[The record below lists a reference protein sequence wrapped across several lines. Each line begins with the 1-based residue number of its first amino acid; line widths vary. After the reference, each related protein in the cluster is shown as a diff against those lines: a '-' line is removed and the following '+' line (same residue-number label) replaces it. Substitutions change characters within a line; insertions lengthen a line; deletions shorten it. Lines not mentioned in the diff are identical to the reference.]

1 MSGWFKLS
9 ALCSFALGAPLAQ
22 ADPALAKAKHCMSC
36 HAVEK
41 KIVGPAFL
49 AVADKYR
56 KDTSAA
62 NRLAVKV
69 IKGGSGVWGVNYM
82 PENKQVSPEEAQ
94 KLVAWVLSLK

>member
-1 MSGWFKLS
+1 
-9 ALCSFALGAPLAQ
+9 
-22 ADPALAKAKHCMSC
+22 
-36 HAVEK
+36 
-41 KIVGPAFL
+41 L

-56 KDTSAA
+56 KDPSAA

>member
-1 MSGWFKLS
+1 MPRWLQPVAFG
-9 ALCSFALGAPLAQ
+9 ALALAAQLAQ

-41 KIVGPAFL
+41 KIVGPSFV

-56 KDTSAA
+56 KDPSAA
-62 NRLAVKV
+62 NRLAIKV
-69 IKGGSGVWGVNYM
+69 MKGGSGVWGVNYM
-82 PENKQVSPEEAQ
+82 PENKQISPEEAQ

>member
-1 MSGWFKLS
+1 MPSWFKPVAFC
-9 ALCSFALGAPLAQ
+9 ALALTTQFAQ

-41 KIVGPAFL
+41 KIVGPSFV

-56 KDTSAA
+56 KDPSAA
-62 NRLAVKV
+62 NRLAIKV
-69 IKGGSGVWGVNYM
+69 MKGGSGVWGVNYM
-82 PENKQVSPEEAQ
+82 PENKQISPEEAQ

>member
-1 MSGWFKLS
+1 MLGWFTRFAFCGL
-9 ALCSFALGAPLAQ
+9 ALGAPLAH
-22 ADPALAKAKHCMSC
+22 ADLALAKAKHCMSC

-56 KDTSAA
+56 KDPSAA

-82 PENKQVSPEEAQ
+82 PENKQISPEEAQ

>member
-1 MSGWFKLS
+1 MPSWFKPVAFC
-9 ALCSFALGAPLAQ
+9 ALALAAQFAQ

-41 KIVGPAFL
+41 KIVGPSFV

-56 KDTSAA
+56 KDPSAA
-62 NRLAVKV
+62 NRLAIKV
-69 IKGGSGVWGVNYM
+69 MKGGSGVWGVNYM
-82 PENKQVSPEEAQ
+82 PENKQISPEEAK

>member
-1 MSGWFKLS
+1 MPIWLKLAAVYS
-9 ALCSFALGAPLAQ
+9 LALGAQLAQ

-36 HAVEK
+36 HAIDK

-56 KDTSAA
+56 NEPSAA
-62 NRLAVKV
+62 SRLAVKV
-69 IKGGSGVWGVNYM
+69 IQGGSGVWGVNYM

>member
-1 MSGWFKLS
+1 MPIWLKLAAVYS
-9 ALCSFALGAPLAQ
+9 LALGAQLAQ

-36 HAVEK
+36 HAVDK

-56 KDTSAA
+56 KDPGAA
-62 NRLAVKV
+62 NRLTIKV
-69 IKGGSGVWGVNYM
+69 MKGGSGVWGVNYM

>member
-1 MSGWFKLS
+1 MRFGFSLFVIC
-9 ALCSFALGAPLAQ
+9 ALATGVQQ
-22 ADPALAKAKHCMSC
+22 ARADQALAKAKHCMSC
-36 HAVEK
+36 HALDK

-56 KDTSAA
+56 KDPSAA

>member
-1 MSGWFKLS
+1 MPLWFKLI
-9 ALCSFALGAPLAQ
+9 ALCSFALGAQLAQ

-56 KDTSAA
+56 SEPSAA

>member
-1 MSGWFKLS
+1 MSQWFKLV
-9 ALCSFALGAPLAQ
+9 ALCSIAVGAQLAQ
-22 ADPALAKAKHCMSC
+22 ADQALAKAKHCMSC
-36 HAVEK
+36 HAVDK

-56 KDTSAA
+56 KDPIAA

-94 KLVAWVLSLK
+94 KLVTWVLSLR